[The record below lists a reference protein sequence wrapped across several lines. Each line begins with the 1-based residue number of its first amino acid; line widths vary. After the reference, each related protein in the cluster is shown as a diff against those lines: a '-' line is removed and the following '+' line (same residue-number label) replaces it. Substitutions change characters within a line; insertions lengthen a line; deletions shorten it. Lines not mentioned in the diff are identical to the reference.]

1 MRFEIALL
9 FEVLVL
15 ERSLTFAEEGREE
28 ALAGRR
34 RRRRKD
40 SCTCGGVRGSTAF
53 SRGLSP
59 ESNRGQHAPN
69 MRCYQYTTKPYV
81 EKDAGARL
89 VA

>member
-1 MRFEIALL
+1 MRFEVALL

-59 ESNRGQHAPN
+59 ELNRVQTAPN
-69 MRCYQYTTKPYV
+69 GRCYHYTTKPSRV
-81 EKDAGARL
+81 KDAGARL
-89 VA
+89 VG